1 MAERA
6 SERSTRRGEILQA
19 LAAALED
26 APGSRITTAEIA
38 RALGVSEAA
47 LYRHFPSK
55 ARMFEGLL
63 DFTEETVFGRIAL
76 MLAEERSAELRCQH
90 ITRIVLAFA
99 ERNPGLARLLV
110 GDALVGE
117 AERLRVRVNQFFARL
132 ETQYRQVLREA
143 VLGDAAPPRM
153 DAADLAAV
161 LTAFV
166 AGRLALQV
174 GSGFTRDPIEGFDR
188 QWVRLAVGLFAP

>member
-6 SERSTRRGEILQA
+6 SDRSTKQAEILQA
-19 LAAALED
+19 LAASLEE
-26 APGSRITTAEIA
+26 APGSRITTAELA
-38 RALGVSEAA
+38 RVLGVSEAA

-76 MLAEERSAELRCQH
+76 VLREERLAAIRCQQ
-90 ITRIVLAFA
+90 ITQIVLAFA
-99 ERNPGLARLLV
+99 ARNPGLARLLV

-117 AERLRVRVNQFFARL
+117 AERLRERVSRFFERL

-143 VLGDAAPPRM
+143 VLHEAAPPRM
-153 DAADLAAV
+153 DAADIAGV
-161 LTAFV
+161 LIAFV

-174 GSGFTRDPIEGFDR
+174 GSGFRRDPAEGLDR
-188 QWVRLAVGLFAP
+188 QWPRLTSGLFAP

>member
-1 MAERA
+1 MVERA
-6 SERSTRRGEILQA
+6 SERSTRRADILQA
-19 LAAALED
+19 LAAALQG
-26 APGSRITTAEIA
+26 APGSRITTAELA
-38 RALGVSEAA
+38 RSLGVSEAA

-63 DFTEETVFGRIAL
+63 DFTEETIFGRIGQVL
-76 MLAEERSAELRCQH
+76 EQERSALIRCQQ
-90 ITRIVLAFA
+90 ITQIVLAFGD
-99 ERNPGLARLLV
+99 RNPGLARLLV

-117 AERLRVRVNQFFARL
+117 AERLRARVHQLFERL

-143 VLGDAAPPRM
+143 VLHEQAPPRM

-161 LTAFV
+161 LMAFV

-174 GSGFTRDPIEGFDR
+174 GSGFARSPMEGLER
-188 QWVRLAVGLFAP
+188 QWPRLAAGLFAP